1 MVARDVLPVGTYA
14 VSPAVRVSRT
24 RILAAWRH
32 VPDVS
37 SEDASRGDRQVMP
50 GRPTIATADS
60 RLAGRRWTVGLSLAG
75 MASMAA
81 VSLLQIGMVKH
92 LPDPPLPG
100 FSSDTVNLSKA
111 AFPLGIPDGTLGLL
125 SFAANLP
132 LAAWGPA
139 DRARRMPWLP
149 VISTA
154 KALVDVLVS
163 AWYFYQMPAREKA
176 WCGYCIVSAL
186 ANVGILVLSLPEG
199 RRALAALRRA

>member
-1 MVARDVLPVGTYA
+1 ML
-14 VSPAVRVSRT
+14 
-24 RILAAWRH
+24 
-32 VPDVS
+32 
-37 SEDASRGDRQVMP
+37 
-50 GRPTIATADS
+50 GRPISVTIDR
-60 RLAGRRWTVGLSLAG
+60 RLAGRRWTVGLSLVG

-81 VSLLQIGMVKH
+81 VSLLQTGLVKH

-100 FSSDTVNLSKA
+100 FNSDKVNLSKA

-149 VISTA
+149 VIATA
-154 KALVDVLVS
+154 KSLVDALVS

-176 WCGYCIVSAL
+176 WCGYCVVSAF

-199 RRALAALRRA
+199 RRAFAALRRA